1 MAKIKRILLFSVLLL
16 CVLAG
21 SALGAGTVTAKPT
34 SQPVYVLDELTR
46 FESYNINGNNYFKL
60 RDLAMALNGSEY
72 QFQIDYSYANN
83 SVSLTSG
90 RAYTPVGG
98 ELSIPGQL
106 TNQSGI
112 SSPNVITI
120 DGERVSLTAYLIKDN
135 NYIKLRDLCLALD
148 IPVYYDQ
155 AENSVLIG
163 GDIPTVIWIDA
174 GHGGTDSGSTGNG
187 LLEKNLNI
195 TVANEVVRL
204 LRATGFE
211 VVTTRTGDETI
222 SLTDRMNQIRNNPP
236 SLVVSVHHN
245 AFNGNAHGAEVLA
258 QVADLNGGPSTEL
271 AELLIEEYVSIGQT
285 ARPNAVVHKANSSG
299 TDYYG
304 LLRAAAEVG
313 VPAVISEFAF
323 IDSTIDLP
331 LVNSQEALMREA
343 QAIYRAICR
352 YYDTTPIV

>member
-90 RAYTPVGG
+90 RRILRWGASCPSRSADQSVGHLLPQCHHHRRG
-98 ELSIPGQL
+98 ASVFDRLSHQGQQLYQAARSVPGA
-106 TNQSGI
+106 G
-112 SSPNVITI
+112 
-120 DGERVSLTAYLIKDN
+120 Y
-135 NYIKLRDLCLALD
+135 
-148 IPVYYDQ
+148 PVYYDQ

-236 SLVVSVHHN
+236 SLVVSVTTMPLT
-245 AFNGNAHGAEVLA
+245 AMPTAPRCWRRWPTSTA
-258 QVADLNGGPSTEL
+258 GPSTEL

-343 QAIYRAICR
+343 PGHLPRHL
-352 YYDTTPIV
+352 PLL